1 MCFIIADRLFYT
13 YLEHTLL
20 FQFVEGNK
28 LDVWVPGIETHHSSS
43 GYIAVQI

>member
-1 MCFIIADRLFYT
+1 MCFIIAYIILYT
-13 YLEHTLL
+13 YLEHNLL

-28 LDVWVPGIETHHSSS
+28 LNVWVPGIEAHRSSY